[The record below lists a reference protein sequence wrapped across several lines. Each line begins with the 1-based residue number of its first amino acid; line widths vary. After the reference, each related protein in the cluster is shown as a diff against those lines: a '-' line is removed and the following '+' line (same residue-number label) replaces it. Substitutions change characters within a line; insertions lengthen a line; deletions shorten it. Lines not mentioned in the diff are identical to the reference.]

1 MRFGKGLSS
10 IFMIFALAACND
22 SDELNELDSIRFESA
37 TVQNCF
43 DVLRDRSGWENLSDI
58 QTFSCS
64 GDDLDAK
71 GIEEMA
77 IFTSLK
83 ELDISSSGAKDIDL
97 SSFSTLEK
105 IKLTFNLSLSSLHL
119 SENHSLTEVSLWN
132 NAEVQLDVANLVSLK
147 TIDAVSN
154 NMSYLNIYNTPQL
167 ESLNV
172 MDNNLS
178 TIDISDNHNL
188 RTLHLD
194 MNEFSH
200 INLQENINLETLT
213 IGLNAIQSIDLTQN
227 TQLKTF
233 DAGICQLTTINLNAN
248 RLLESVR
255 LDNNPF
261 DQATLDYLSAID
273 WIDSQ
278 SF

>member
-1 MRFGKGLSS
+1 MKFGRGLGS
-10 IFMIFALAACND
+10 IFMIFTLGACND
-22 SDELNELDSIRFESA
+22 SDELNELDSIKFESA

-43 DVLRDRSGWENLSDI
+43 DVLRDRNGWGNLADI

-64 GDDLDAK
+64 GGDLDAE

-105 IKLTFNLSLSSLHL
+105 IRLTFNLSLSSLHL

-132 NAEVQLDVANLVSLK
+132 NAELQLDAANLVNLK
-147 TIDAVSN
+147 TIEAVSN
-154 NMSYLNIYNTPQL
+154 NISYLNIYNTPQL
-167 ESLNV
+167 EFLNV

-178 TIDISDNHNL
+178 IIDVSNNHNL

-194 MNEFSH
+194 MNDFSS
-200 INLQENINLETLT
+200 INLQENINLENLS
-213 IGLNAIQSIDLTQN
+213 IGLNEIQSIDLTHN

-233 DAGICQLTTINLNAN
+233 DAAISQLTTINLDAN

-255 LDNNPF
+255 LNNNPF

-273 WIDSQ
+273 WIDNLI
-278 SF
+278 F